1 MISRYKDIKSYVIY
15 AKNITNILGWW
26 YYQKCFLRCKFS
38 HHDEFPVLLAKILQ
52 LCIVI
57 KFWHNE
63 FAVSDGGIEESILTA
78 TLSGP
83 ISSPAAHSVLR
94 LQSSH

>member
-1 MISRYKDIKSYVIY
+1 MISRCKDNKSYVIY

-38 HHDEFPVLLAKILQ
+38 HDELPALLAKILQ

-57 KFWHNE
+57 KFLHKE
-63 FAVSDGGIEESILTA
+63 FVVSDGGIEESILTA
-78 TLSGP
+78 ILSGP
-83 ISSPAAHSVLR
+83 ISSPAASLG
-94 LQSSH
+94 

>member
-1 MISRYKDIKSYVIY
+1 MISRCKDNKSYVIY
-15 AKNITNILGWW
+15 VKNITNILGWW
-26 YYQKCFLRCKFS
+26 YDQNCFLRCKFS
-38 HHDEFPVLLAKILQ
+38 HDELPALLAKILQ

-57 KFWHNE
+57 KFLHKE
-63 FAVSDGGIEESILTA
+63 FVVSDGGIEESILTA
-78 TLSGP
+78 ILSGP

>member
-38 HHDEFPVLLAKILQ
+38 HNEFPALLAKILQ
-52 LCIVI
+52 LFIVI
-57 KFWHNE
+57 KGTKNSLYQAE
-63 FAVSDGGIEESILTA
+63 A
-78 TLSGP
+78 
-83 ISSPAAHSVLR
+83 LR
-94 LQSSH
+94 NQS

>member
-15 AKNITNILGWW
+15 AKNITNIFGWW
-26 YYQKCFLRCKFS
+26 YDQKCFLRCKFS
-38 HHDEFPVLLAKILQ
+38 HNEFPALLAKILQ

-57 KFWHNE
+57 KFWHKE
-63 FAVSDGGIEESILTA
+63 FAVSGGCIEESILTVA
-78 TLSGP
+78 LSGP

>member
-1 MISRYKDIKSYVIY
+1 MISRCKDNKSYVIY

-57 KFWHNE
+57 KFWHKE
-63 FAVSDGGIEESILTA
+63 FAVSDGGIEESILTVA
-78 TLSGP
+78 LSGP
-83 ISSPAAHSVLR
+83 ISSPAAPLG
-94 LQSSH
+94 